1 MSSDHDVVLLETVK
15 THRSRLRAAFLFGE
29 LSERRVANDN
39 VRRVIGSMVLAAV
52 LCAGCVGVSFVVDLL
67 QQRAAAAAQTQIM
80 QNPTPTPSATPT
92 PSTPAEVDNTP

>member
-67 QQRAAAAAQTQIM
+67 QQRAAAAQTQIV
-80 QNPTPTPSATPT
+80 QTPTPTPIPTPT
-92 PSTPAEVDNTP
+92 SSTPAEVDTP

>member
-39 VRRVIGSMVLAAV
+39 MRRVIGSVVLAAV

-67 QQRAAAAAQTQIM
+67 QQRAAAAQTQIVPTPV
-80 QNPTPTPSATPT
+80 PTPTAPT
-92 PSTPAEVDNTP
+92 APAEVDTP

>member
-52 LCAGCVGVSFVVDLL
+52 LCASCIGVSFVVDLL
-67 QQRAAAAAQTQIM
+67 QQRAAAAQTQIV
-80 QNPTPTPSATPT
+80 QTPTPAPSTPA
-92 PSTPAEVDNTP
+92 TPAEVDTP